1 MKFRLRPLDEPELNL
16 IPMIDVLLMT
26 LIFLVVTT
34 SFSKEAQLQ
43 IKLPESSAEAK
54 IDDTSLRIAIDAKGH
69 YFINNKQLLNETFEV
84 LQRTML
90 EAAGTKRDP
99 MVVIYA
105 DAKTPH
111 QAVVR
116 VMDAARRLGYTHLTF
131 ATQQYSSDSASP

>member
-1 MKFRLRPLDEPELNL
+1 MKFRSNSLDEPELNL

-34 SFSKEAQLQ
+34 SFSKEAQLH

-54 IDDTSLRIAIDAKGH
+54 IDDASLRITIDAKGQ
-69 YFINNKQLLNETFEV
+69 YFINDRQLLNDTFEV
-84 LQRTML
+84 LRRTML
-90 EAAGTKRDP
+90 EAAGNKRNP
-99 MVVIYA
+99 VVVIYA

-116 VMDAARRLGYTHLTF
+116 VMDTARRLGYTHLTF
-131 ATQQYSSDSASP
+131 ATQQYSSDSAPP